1 MKAQWL
7 LFLTVCGCG
16 CFAGEAYSPTDPNTV
31 IAHWPSLQQAQV
43 AKNLRPGDPSTLLV
57 RANHYLTLAAMPG
70 QSRLYGQVQA
80 LLKPMIESGSD
91 NPQLWLIWAQLLQ
104 HQHAFAQALQALEKV
119 AERDPNNSAMN
130 LLAARIY
137 LIQDKPAMA
146 RQSCLRLLG
155 HSDLLTTSTCV
166 LEVTSYPQETLI
178 GNNELK
184 QSYEH
189 LRLLVSREGFP
200 ADERGPWVA
209 QVLAD
214 MAMRLGMPEA
224 AEQWLASQLHKASVN
239 YLAQWADSQFAQGK
253 PQAVIQYLTEVVN
266 AAGEVDDL
274 LLLQLAL
281 AEKKSGETAELFWQT
296 QLAERVAL
304 REQRQDQQH
313 ADELARYYLEINR
326 QPQKA
331 LYWAQLHWQ
340 SSRESKDRALLD
352 EARAAVAGQ
361 VSLLQGESQQ

>member
-1 MKAQWL
+1 MAAQ
-7 LFLTVCGCG
+7 
-16 CFAGEAYSPTDPNTV
+16 
-31 IAHWPSLQQAQV
+31 
-43 AKNLRPGDPSTLLV
+43 
-57 RANHYLTLAAMPG
+57 
-70 QSRLYGQVQA
+70 
-80 LLKPMIESGSD
+80 
-91 NPQLWLIWAQLLQ
+91 
-104 HQHAFAQALQALEKV
+104 
-119 AERDPNNSAMN
+119 DPNNSAMN

-137 LIQDKPAMA
+137 LIQGQPTLA

-166 LEVTSYPQETLI
+166 LEVASYPQETLL
-178 GNNELK
+178 GNRELK

-200 ADERGPWVA
+200 GDERGPWVA

-214 MAMRLGMPEA
+214 MAMRLGMPKV
-224 AEQWLASQLHKASVN
+224 AEQWLAPQLRRASVN

-253 PQAVIQYLTEVVN
+253 PQEVIQYLTAVVK
-266 AAGEVDDL
+266 ATGEVDDL

-281 AEKKSGETAELFWQT
+281 AEKKSAETSEPSWQA

-304 REQRQDQQH
+304 REQRQDLQH
-313 ADELARYYLEINR
+313 ANELARYYLEINR

-340 SSRESKDRALLD
+340 NSREYKDRLLLE
-352 EARAAVAGQ
+352 EAQAAVAGRAP
-361 VSLLQGESQQ
+361 ESQEEAWK